1 MIVVKHARLYST
13 FLATASALVVAGC
26 AGTTSSATPTVSMSS
41 SPMHDPRVGL
51 KAGLF
56 NAQEAAWNMRVVSE
70 TQPSADFMGVTN
82 SDLAFLGNYAIQG
95 SYNGYQVW

>member
-13 FLATASALVVAGC
+13 LLATASSIALAGC
-26 AGTTSSATPTVSMSS
+26 AGTTSSASPTVSMSS
-41 SPMHDPRVGL
+41 APVHDPRVGL

-56 NAQEAAWNMRVVSE
+56 DAQEAAWNMRVVSE
-70 TQPSADFMGVTN
+70 TQPTADFKGITN

-95 SYNGYQVW
+95 SYNGY